1 MARGSRRRR
10 QRRTAPGQGR
20 RGNGMNS
27 TFLRVKG
34 IIKKGDR
41 YLLIKRWVD
50 DRIPDPFV
58 WEFIDAEVAHG
69 ESPDD
74 TVRRA
79 IRELLSVDGRID
91 KIEYI
96 WSSMLG
102 DTHCVGIAYLCSIAE
117 QDEANIVLPEE
128 YGEWRWVSRDEFPLY
143 IENQYVLKDL
153 EGKTL

>member
-10 QRRTAPGQGR
+10 QKRTALGQGR
-20 RGNGMNS
+20 RGNGMNN